1 MLTAGTAHE
10 ARLESARAWVRRCA
24 NEIRRWL
31 SLPPARLVYPLIGTT
46 WGWVLINSATRHDTA
61 IMSRHLLAGG

>member
-24 NEIRRWL
+24 DEIRRWL
-31 SLPPARLVYPLIGTT
+31 SLPPV
-46 WGWVLINSATRHDTA
+46 
-61 IMSRHLLAGG
+61 GGDS